1 LTVLLN
7 LFYLKIILPII
18 QLNLRPF
25 W

>member
-1 LTVLLN
+1 LTVFFN
-7 LFYLKIILPII
+7 LFYLKRILPII